1 MNISYN
7 LLISTRE
14 NIKVLECLREN
25 AYQLASLLE
34 EEKYYTEWILSSK
47 FLAYKASYDKEPA
60 FGSLY
65 IDQLFVKY
73 EFQEKGYS
81 FGKNFYL
88 KLYREKKK

>member
-34 EEKYYTEWILSSK
+34 EEKYYTE
-47 FLAYKASYDKEPA
+47 
-60 FGSLY
+60 
-65 IDQLFVKY
+65 
-73 EFQEKGYS
+73 
-81 FGKNFYL
+81 
-88 KLYREKKK
+88 

>member
-7 LLISTRE
+7 ILISTRE

-60 FGSLY
+60 FWSLY